1 MRHDVRM
8 GLRERKKAATRA
20 EIRYQ
25 ALELIR
31 EQGYEATTT
40 QQIAEAADVSEST
53 FFRYFPTKEEA
64 VLTEDVLARVH
75 GYFLDEPDGVPL
87 TDALRAGLRRAYAEM
102 SGADRDE
109 DLQRRRLM
117 FTVPELRSC
126 LIERHATGIGELAE
140 VAAERTGRPVT
151 DLDVRAWAGACI
163 GVLLSVS
170 LAVAEEGEGEPADFP
185 DLLDGALARVQ
196 GGALD
201 L

>member
-1 MRHDVRM
+1 M

-20 EIRYQ
+20 AIRRQ
-25 ALELIR
+25 ALALIR

-40 QQIAEAADVSEST
+40 EQIAEAAGVSAST

-64 VLTEDVLARVH
+64 VLTEDVFARVH
-75 GYFLDEPDGVPL
+75 RYFLDEPAETPL
-87 TDALRAGLRRAYAEM
+87 TDALRSGVRRAYAEM
-102 SGADRDE
+102 SGEDRDE
-109 DLQRRRLM
+109 DLDRRRLM
-117 FTVPELRSC
+117 FTVPELRSA
-126 LIERHATGIGELAE
+126 LIARHATGIGELAE
-140 VAAERTGRPVT
+140 AAAERTGRPAS

-170 LAVAEEGEGEPADFP
+170 LAVAEEGGGEPADFP
-185 DLLDGALARVQ
+185 DLLDSAIARVQ

>member
-1 MRHDVRM
+1 M

-20 EIRYQ
+20 AIRHQ

-40 QQIAEAADVSEST
+40 GQIAAAADVSEST

-64 VLTEDVLARVH
+64 VRTDDVLARVH
-75 GYFLDEPDGVPL
+75 GHLLDEPDGVPL

-117 FTVPELRSC
+117 FTVPELRSS

-140 VAAERTGRPVT
+140 AAAERTGRSAT

-163 GVLLSVS
+163 GALLSVS
-170 LAVAEEGEGEPADFP
+170 LAVVDEGEGEPADFP
-185 DLLDGALARVQ
+185 DVLDSAIARIQSGAFGL
-196 GGALD
+196 
-201 L
+201 